1 MLLKAEFQPQSPAR
15 APIDRVIE
23 AAGQII
29 LGKETQVRLALA
41 CLLARGHLLI
51 EDLPGVG
58 KTTLA
63 HVLAK
68 SLGLQF
74 QRIQFTS
81 DMLPADILG
90 VSIYER
96 DSGGFKFHPGPIF
109 AQVILA
115 DEVNRATPKTQSA
128 LLEAMEEHQV
138 TAEGETRKLPEPFFV
153 IATQNPSEQV
163 GTFPLPESQLDRFTM
178 RIELGYPDRGA
189 ERALLTGTD
198 RRDLLATLDPCMTP
212 AELMELQASVQKIH
226 VAPALLD
233 YVQAI
238 VEHTRRSPDY
248 VAGLSPRAALA
259 IVHTARAWA
268 MLEGRDKVIP
278 EDVQAILPGVA
289 AHRLHPAHDSQ
300 RRVDVGAQVV
310 AAVVAAGI
318 YAFVPP
324 FVPVL
329 ASLGPDIPASGR
341 ILVAGY
347 PFAFVLPLAT
357 AAAGSLLG
365 AAGSR
370 WQRLLVPL
378 TYVIALALVCI
389 VAMVLYVAVYELS

>member
-1 MLLKAEFQPQSPAR
+1 MLLKADFQPRAPAT

-23 AAGQII
+23 AAGRII

-41 CLLARGHLLI
+41 CLLGRGHLLI

-63 HVLAK
+63 HVLAR
-68 SLGLQF
+68 SLGMHF

-81 DMLPADILG
+81 DMLPADIIG

-96 DSGGFKFHPGPIF
+96 DTGGFSFHPGPIF

-138 TAEGETRKLPEPFFV
+138 TADGETRKLPEPFFV

-163 GTFPLPESQLDRFTM
+163 GTFPLPESQLDRFMM
-178 RIELGYPDRGA
+178 RIELGYPDREA
-189 ERALLTGTD
+189 ERALLSGTD

-212 AELMELQASVQKIH
+212 AELVELQAGVEKIH

-248 VAGLSPRAALA
+248 IAGLSPRAALA
-259 IVHTARAWA
+259 LVRCSRAWA
-268 MLEGRDKVIP
+268 LLEGRDKVIP

-289 AHRLHPAHDSQ
+289 AHRLHPAHDSA
-300 RRVDVGAQVV
+300 RRVDVGAQLL
-310 AAVVAAGI
+310 AAV
-318 YAFVPP
+318 P
-324 FVPVL
+324 
-329 ASLGPDIPASGR
+329 IP
-341 ILVAGY
+341 
-347 PFAFVLPLAT
+347 
-357 AAAGSLLG
+357 
-365 AAGSR
+365 
-370 WQRLLVPL
+370 
-378 TYVIALALVCI
+378 
-389 VAMVLYVAVYELS
+389 